1 MFFRLSYYLLQL
13 NFLLL
18 FSCNNSNNISSHNTF
33 SLDTSIVSNGD
44 IVFRRGRDIMAKM
57 VLAQGDSSR
66 FSHVGILIKTKE
78 GLSVIH
84 AIPSELN
91 NDGIV
96 LVESIPDFFSNEKAS
111 TGSIYRV
118 KGASSDESELMI
130 KYALKKVGKPFDNN
144 FNFSEDSSYYCTELV
159 LKSIT
164 AGGKNIKDKIR
175 SVDILTIKEPVFLP
189 DNLRI
194 SNQLEKIL
202 EISLDD
208 K

>member
-1 MFFRLSYYLLQL
+1 
-13 NFLLL
+13 
-18 FSCNNSNNISSHNTF
+18 
-33 SLDTSIVSNGD
+33 LDTSIVSNGD